1 MVAIYFSFSYVSLIK
16 LSDQK
21 LCFCNLCRGLYYP
34 KKIRRSLKAAI
45 KISNL
50 TNQDFNQYQQGVFE
64 CSLLVFFDNS
74 QLRRYLT
81 MDCFITREACKV
93 CETQDQAITKE
104 PGKTTKT
111 IQDSFQSY
119 STMRK
124 DKQKTVHTVKTRI
137 PLCRPSFALLGL
149 AKS

>member
-1 MVAIYFSFSYVSLIK
+1 M
-16 LSDQK
+16 
-21 LCFCNLCRGLYYP
+21 
-34 KKIRRSLKAAI
+34 
-45 KISNL
+45 SNL

-93 CETQDQAITKE
+93 CKTQDQAMTKE
-104 PGKTTKT
+104 PGKTTNQQWFMPTYKN
-111 IQDSFQSY
+111 QDSQDSSIQSN

-124 DKQKTVHTVKTRI
+124 TRKKTCMQSKTRI
-137 PLCRPSFALLGL
+137 PSCRPPFALLDLEWKNKKAVDFFFENWKGIWPIIL
-149 AKS
+149 NLYTTGT